1 MIESEYV
8 YSTIFIINRNT
19 VLVYVEV
26 SSCLL
31 CYALAYTIISFWF
44 GKKIQLWHRYLL
56 IMI

>member
-8 YSTIFIINRNT
+8 YITIFLINRNT

-26 SSCLL
+26 PSCLL
-31 CYALAYTIISFWF
+31 CYALACTIITFWF
-44 GKKIQLWHRYLL
+44 GKKIKLWHIYLP